1 MSSSL
6 TSVRPALRPGFS
18 SPKELWQAVL
28 KHIRYTLGQSRVDLS
43 PRGMLRPLAL
53 AIRDRL
59 IDGMLETEERY
70 RTTGAK
76 RLYYLS
82 MEFLM
87 GRVLSDNVC
96 NLQLTTLGRETL
108 AEHGVDLDEVLETEA
123 DAGLGNGG
131 LGRLAACFLES
142 MATLG
147 MPGFGYGID
156 YEYGMFKQEIVS
168 GFQREKPDQWKSE
181 GTPFY
186 VERPLDVCAV
196 PLYGRILSTR

>member
-1 MSSSL
+1 MSSIS
-6 TSVRPALRPGFS
+6 SVRPALRLGFS
-18 SPKELWQAVL
+18 SPEELWLAIL

-43 PRGMLRPLAL
+43 PRGILRPLGL

-70 RTTGAK
+70 RATGAK

-87 GRVLSDNVC
+87 GRVLSDNLC
-96 NLQLTTLGRETL
+96 NLQLTNLCREAL
-108 AEHGVDLDEVLETEA
+108 AEHGVDLEEVLEAEA

-142 MATLG
+142 MATLD

-156 YEYGMFKQEIVS
+156 YEFGLFRQEIFN
-168 GFQREKPDQWKSE
+168 GFQREKPDLWKAE

-186 VERPLDVCAV
+186 IE
-196 PLYGRILSTR
+196 

>member
-1 MSSSL
+1 MRDSSMSSI

-18 SPKELWQAVL
+18 SADELWQAIL

-43 PRGMLRPLAL
+43 PKGILRPLAL

-87 GRVLSDNVC
+87 GRVLSYNLY
-96 NLQLTTLGRETL
+96 NLQLTSLCP
-108 AEHGVDLDEVLETEA
+108 EA
-123 DAGLGNGG
+123 
-131 LGRLAACFLES
+131 LAAH
-142 MATLG
+142 G
-147 MPGFGYGID
+147 
-156 YEYGMFKQEIVS
+156 
-168 GFQREKPDQWKSE
+168 
-181 GTPFY
+181 
-186 VERPLDVCAV
+186 LDVDQV
-196 PLYGRILSTR
+196 PT

>member
-1 MSSSL
+1 MRDSSMSSI
-6 TSVRPALRPGFS
+6 TFVRPALRPGFS
-18 SPKELWQAVL
+18 SADELWQAIL

-43 PRGMLRPLAL
+43 PRGILRPLAL

-87 GRVLSDNVC
+87 GRVLSDNLC
-96 NLQLTTLGRETL
+96 NLQLTAVCREAL
-108 AEHGVDLDEVLETEA
+108 AEHGADLEEVLESEL

-156 YEYGMFKQEIVS
+156 YEFGMFTQEIQD
-168 GFQREKPDQWKSE
+168 GYQREKPDRWKRY
-181 GTPFY
+181 GTP
-186 VERPLDVCAV
+186 RQNL
-196 PLYGRILSTR
+196 RTSLSA